1 MYQDI
6 TNVLIFDDAEQV
18 AYVVGIQTVRR
29 VYRGKEEIERAKE
42 YIGMTATT
50 APMTA

>member
-6 TNVLIFDDAEQV
+6 TNFPIFDDAEQV
-18 AYVVGIQTVRR
+18 AYVVGIQTVRK
-29 VYRGKEEIERAKE
+29 VYRGKGEIERAKE
-42 YIGMTATT
+42 DIGMAATT